1 MHVQSWAEYYGKA
14 NINVRPSDMNT
25 NSKSKQN
32 INIQCVTNPFLINH
46 LISFIMMNGIW
57 QYITQQSIHL
67 QNEKL
72 NLTWN

>member
-1 MHVQSWAEYYGKA
+1 MHVQSWDEYYGKA
-14 NINVRPSDMNT
+14 NFYVRPADMNT

-32 INIQCVTNPFLINH
+32 MNIQYVTNLFFINH

-57 QYITQQSIHL
+57 QCITQQSIHL